1 MREEKFEQMR
11 DWVREITGIDL
22 KYAKG
27 RRQEFVRPRAAFAV
41 VAANW
46 YNITLVDV
54 TQYLGLKNHTSMV
67 HHRKN
72 HVGRYRSDDE
82 YASIYDSLMMKVRQ
96 KAAGEDVSVVLEM
109 IKQL

>member
-1 MREEKFEQMR
+1 MKEEKLQQLREY
-11 DWVREITGIDL
+11 VIEITGIDL

-27 RRQEFVRPRAAFAV
+27 RKQEFVKPRAAFAV

-46 YNITLVDV
+46 YHYTLVDI
-54 TQYLGLKNHTSMV
+54 TKYLGLKNHTSMV

-72 HVGRYRSDDE
+72 HAGRYRSDDE
-82 YASIYDSLMMKVRQ
+82 YASIYDSIMERIRHTSTGK
-96 KAAGEDVSVVLEM
+96 DVSVVLDL